1 MSEVRKKERLKEAAA
16 LLLLILLLTAA
27 GLAVGVG
34 SAYFSDQDARSNRI
48 RPGDSNLEITE
59 EFHPPDE
66 LKPGEVIAK
75 SVQIA
80 NKGKSSCFIRCRLLM
95 DDEEILPYLHLGIDS
110 ENWEKSEDGYYYYKS
125 ALEMGEITPELLRQ
139 ITVSEDAPEELLKRG
154 FSLSVYAES
163 YQQGQFLKEAWQEA
177 WKHFDR
183 NKKTGK
189 EEGNV

>member
-80 NKGKSSCFIRCRLLM
+80 NKEIGRASCRER
-95 DDEEILPYLHLGIDS
+95 
-110 ENWEKSEDGYYYYKS
+110 
-125 ALEMGEITPELLRQ
+125 
-139 ITVSEDAPEELLKRG
+139 VSVL
-154 FSLSVYAES
+154 V
-163 YQQGQFLKEAWQEA
+163 
-177 WKHFDR
+177 
-183 NKKTGK
+183 
-189 EEGNV
+189 

>member
-1 MSEVRKKERLKEAAA
+1 MLREAAA

-48 RPGDSNLEITE
+48 KPGDSNLEITE

-75 SVQIA
+75 SVQIT
-80 NKGKSSCFIRCRLLM
+80 NKGKSSCFVRCRLLL
-95 DDEEILPYLHLGIDS
+95 DDEGILPYLNLGPDT
-110 ENWEKSEDGYYYYKS
+110 ENWVKAEDGYYYYKS
-125 ALEMGEITPELLRQ
+125 ALEIGEITTELLKQ
-139 ITVSEDAPEELLKRG
+139 IEVAKDAPEELLKRG
-154 FSLSVYAES
+154 FSLNVYAES

-177 WKHFDR
+177 WKHFEK
-183 NKKTGK
+183 NQKAGK
-189 EEGNV
+189 EEGIV

>member
-1 MSEVRKKERLKEAAA
+1 
-16 LLLLILLLTAA
+16 
-27 GLAVGVG
+27 
-34 SAYFSDQDARSNRI
+34 
-48 RPGDSNLEITE
+48 
-59 EFHPPDE
+59 
-66 LKPGEVIAK
+66 
-75 SVQIA
+75 
-80 NKGKSSCFIRCRLLM
+80 M

-125 ALEMGEITPELLRQ
+125 ALEMGEITTELLRQ
-139 ITVSEDAPEELLKRG
+139 ITVSEGAPEELLKRG

-163 YQQGQFLKEAWQEA
+163 YQQGQFLKDAWQEA

>member
-1 MSEVRKKERLKEAAA
+1 MSEVRKRERMREAAA

-34 SAYFSDQDARSNRI
+34 SAYFSDQDVRSNRI

-59 EFHPPDE
+59 EFQPPDE

-75 SVQIA
+75 SVQIT
-80 NKGKSSCFIRCRLLM
+80 NKGKSNCFVRCRLLL
-95 DDEEILPYLHLGIDS
+95 DDEGILPYLNLKLDTES
-110 ENWEKSEDGYYYYKS
+110 WVKAEDGYYYYKS
-125 ALEMGEITPELLRQ
+125 ALKADEVTTELLKEIEVAQ
-139 ITVSEDAPEELLKRG
+139 DAPEEFLKRG

-177 WKHFDR
+177 WKHFEE
-183 NKKTGK
+183 NQKTGR
-189 EEGNV
+189 EGDSV